1 MTLGLYDPRVSYPG
15 NPPHAAAGWYPDPQG
30 GGSYRYWDGTRWT
43 DALSSA
49 IPPAATAASD
59 TTTWAMA
66 AHLTALAALVVGLP
80 FIGPLIIY
88 LAKKENPFVR
98 RHAAEALNFN
108 LSIMLYTA
116 VLGVITLVLL
126 FVLVGILLI
135 PLFVVLFVGWIV
147 FVIVAAVAAS
157 RGEEYR
163 YPLTIRFVS

>member
-1 MTLGLYDPRVSYPG
+1 MST
-15 NPPHAAAGWYPDPQG
+15 PPAAAGWYPDPQG
-30 GGSYRYWDGTRWT
+30 TGSYRYWDGARWT

-49 IPPAATAASD
+49 IPPKSNEASD

-66 AHLTALAALVVGLP
+66 AHLTALAALFIGLP

-88 LAKKENPFVR
+88 LTKKDNPFVR

-108 LSIMLYTA
+108 LSIMLYT
-116 VLGVITLVLL
+116 LVLAIVTFIGL
-126 FVLVGILLI
+126 IFIIGILLF
-135 PLFVVLFVGWIV
+135 PLFLVLFVAWLV
-147 FVIVAAVAAS
+147 LVIMAAVAAS

>member
-1 MTLGLYDPRVSYPG
+1 MSFPG
-15 NPPHAAAGWYPDPQG
+15 SPPHAGPGWYPDPQG
-30 GGSYRYWDGTRWT
+30 SGSYRFWDGSRWT

-49 IPPAATAASD
+49 IPPASSASSD

-80 FIGPLIIY
+80 FIGPLIVY
-88 LAKKENPFVR
+88 SVKKENPFVH

-116 VLGVITLVLL
+116 VLAAATFVLL
-126 FVLVGILLI
+126 FVLVGVLLI
-135 PLFVVLFVGWIV
+135 PLFIVLFVGWIV
-147 FVIVAAVAAS
+147 LVIVASIAAS

-163 YPLTIRFVS
+163 YPLTIRFVT